1 MALIAGSLG
10 ILLAFSSMLLS
21 WYILV
26 PHTRQERTKDGE
38 VGLDMGEENV
48 SSPILSSLDKNVGR

>member
-21 WYILV
+21 WYILI
-26 PHTRQERTKDGE
+26 PHDREQ
-38 VGLDMGEENV
+38 
-48 SSPILSSLDKNVGR
+48 DKE

>member
-10 ILLAFSSMLLS
+10 VLLAFSSMLLS

-26 PHTRQERTKDGE
+26 PHED
-38 VGLDMGEENV
+38 D
-48 SSPILSSLDKNVGR
+48 SSADNH

>member
-21 WYILV
+21 WYILI
-26 PHTRQERTKDGE
+26 PHEKKDGA
-38 VGLDMGEENV
+38 
-48 SSPILSSLDKNVGR
+48 SHH